1 MAKKALETLSETMF
15 YTLMA
20 LTREEMCGTEAAEY
34 VRRLTDGRV
43 HMGPGT
49 LYTILANFQ
58 SEGLIEKR
66 REEGRRITY
75 GITEKGRTV
84 FASELERLRLCLRD
98 AALAEGDAHHETDD
112 LAAAAL

>member
-1 MAKKALETLSETMF
+1 MARKPMETLSETMF

-20 LTREEMCGTEAAEY
+20 FTAGEMCGTEAAEY
-34 VRRLTDGRV
+34 VRRRTDGRV

-49 LYTILANFQ
+49 LYTILASFQ

-75 GITEKGRTV
+75 GITERGRAV
-84 FASELERLRLCLRD
+84 YAAELERLRLCLRD
-98 AALAEGDAHHETDD
+98 AEQAEGEHYERED

>member
-1 MAKKALETLSETMF
+1 MAKKAMETLSETMF

-20 LTREEMCGTEAAEY
+20 FTAGEMCGTEAADY
-34 VRRLTDGRV
+34 VKRRTNGRV

-84 FASELERLRLCLRD
+84 YASELERLRLCLRD
-98 AALAEGDAHHETDD
+98 AEQVEGEHHERED

>member
-1 MAKKALETLSETMF
+1 MAKKPMEALSETMF
-15 YTLMA
+15 YTLLA
-20 LTREEMCGTEAAEY
+20 FTVGEMCGTETAEY
-34 VRRLTDGRV
+34 VKRLTDGRI

-58 SEGLIEKR
+58 SEGLIEKC

-75 GITEKGRTV
+75 GITEKGRAV
-84 FASELERLRLCLRD
+84 YASELERLRLCLRD
-98 AALAEGDAHHETDD
+98 AERAGGEHERED

>member
-1 MAKKALETLSETMF
+1 MAKKAMETLSETMF

-20 LTREEMCGTEAAEY
+20 FTVGEMCGTEAAEY
-34 VRRLTDGRV
+34 VRRRTDGRV

-75 GITEKGRTV
+75 GITKKGRAV
-84 FASELERLRLCLRD
+84 YAAELERLRLCLRD
-98 AALAEGDAHHETDD
+98 AEQAGGEHERED

>member
-1 MAKKALETLSETMF
+1 MAKKAMETLSETMF

-20 LTREEMCGTEAAEY
+20 LNTGEQCGTEIAAW
-34 VRRLTDGRV
+34 VKRHTRDRIG
-43 HMGPGT
+43 MGPGT
-49 LYTILANFQ
+49 LYTILGNFQ

-84 FASELERLRLCLRD
+84 YAAELERLRLCLRD

>member
-1 MAKKALETLSETMF
+1 MARKAMETLSETMF

-20 LTREEMCGTEAAEY
+20 FTAGEMCGTEAAEY
-34 VRRLTDGRV
+34 ARRLTDGRV

-75 GITEKGRTV
+75 GITERGRAV
-84 FASELERLRLCLRD
+84 YAAELERLRLCLRD
-98 AALAEGDAHHETDD
+98 AEQAEGENHERED